1 MGVKYNKDKDIEIL
15 INKTLWDI
23 INLYDRQRR
32 GWWES
37 ITTDDGLPPP
47 EVLTYDEYTFEFLGL
62 ENEEERNGTVESG
75 KSATTNLKSPGI
87 LGYAVK
93 TSRIFLYTLPQDH
106 QACSCTTNVEQ
117 FINPPTPSPLKPLL
131 HWGLVLLVSAG
142 ISYIM
147 HFDPQAVQES

>member
-1 MGVKYNKDKDIEIL
+1 MGINYNKNKDIEI
-15 INKTLWDI
+15 I
-23 INLYDRQRR
+23 IKVGGILSLYDRQRR

-87 LGYAVK
+87 L
-93 TSRIFLYTLPQDH
+93 
-106 QACSCTTNVEQ
+106 C
-117 FINPPTPSPLKPLL
+117 
-131 HWGLVLLVSAG
+131 
-142 ISYIM
+142 
-147 HFDPQAVQES
+147 

>member
-87 LGYAVK
+87 FG
-93 TSRIFLYTLPQDH
+93 
-106 QACSCTTNVEQ
+106 
-117 FINPPTPSPLKPLL
+117 
-131 HWGLVLLVSAG
+131 
-142 ISYIM
+142 
-147 HFDPQAVQES
+147 